1 VASCFILVTR
11 LADDS
16 GRVGRR
22 ESLDEVIC
30 GKRWNVELDGSGC
43 TRTNGFNSRFFR
55 IVMDC
60 KLLKD
65 FRRLGGAELLRILL
79 RF

>member
-11 LADDS
+11 LAGDS

-30 GKRWNVELDGSGC
+30 GKRWNVELNRSGC
-43 TRTNGFNSRFFR
+43 VRTNGFNSQFFR
-55 IVMDC
+55 VVMVC
-60 KLLKD
+60 KLLRD
-65 FRRLGGAELLRILL
+65 FRRLGCAELVRILL
-79 RF
+79 CF